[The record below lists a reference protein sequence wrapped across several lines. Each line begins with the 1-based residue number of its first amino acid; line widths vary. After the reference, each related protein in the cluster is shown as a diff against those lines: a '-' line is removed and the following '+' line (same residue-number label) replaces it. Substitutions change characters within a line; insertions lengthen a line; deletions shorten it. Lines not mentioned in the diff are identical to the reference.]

1 MRQVSFTLLWS
12 VNRPLLIWP
21 PRRYGSCGQYERN
34 VTAGPLVPSL
44 SDQTKL
50 QATPVVSKTERLLSL
65 KAFRYMSN
73 AITFLSGCSSC
84 AVGDFGSLLLGRQRA
99 WFASVFGRVVKP
111 ARSVISMV
119 VCCLQPWVPGPL
131 ALRGRFGLVSSWAL
145 HSWHSAATQA
155 TSGSLLMPSLS
166 DLGAVYHKQ
175 RRCEHDSSQLLGAP
189 RGFQRSLSSRGL
201 GVEVLGCLV

>member
-84 AVGDFGSLLLGRQRA
+84 AVGDFGSLPLGRHRA

-111 ARSVISMV
+111 ARSVINMV
-119 VCCLQPWVPGPL
+119 VCRFAALGPWS
-131 ALRGRFGLVSSWAL
+131 FGVA
-145 HSWHSAATQA
+145 
-155 TSGSLLMPSLS
+155 GF
-166 DLGAVYHKQ
+166 
-175 RRCEHDSSQLLGAP
+175 RP
-189 RGFQRSLSSRGL
+189 RH
-201 GVEVLGCLV
+201 VLGSTLLAFCCGTGNIWLSANAQLE